1 MPTTWTISVDWDR
14 NGNFSGTYDDISAYV
29 HECKWQLG
37 YSEPFTEMADNA
49 VCTLTLNNQDRRFSP
64 ENASSPIYGKILPL
78 RPIRIQSND
87 GITSRTHWL
96 GWIQTIK
103 PYPNPYGERQ
113 TMIVASDG
121 MQFLKAMETKLPLQE
136 NKRTDEIVDALLK
149 EVIMPPALN
158 RAFLV
163 GVPGNA
169 EVGITTYLA
178 SSSAYEVFDTGIFTP
193 AIAADNWVIDGG
205 ASDKTKSS
213 FDVYRAIRDITAAER
228 GKFFFDREGRAVF
241 WNRHHTMQPTASSAT
256 FNDTMSGLNYTYAG
270 TERLKNEIIV
280 TCHPRTLGGD
290 ANTVLWDLG
299 ESVIRVEPSKPK
311 TVYVRYEDEG
321 DQRVGAKDVTVTDVV
336 VEQGSAT
343 VSIEANANGA
353 ELIFTNTGN
362 VVAFVTAGKV
372 KGRKLLDSGQ
382 MDASAIDH
390 TSQAYY
396 GRRVMKLNL
405 PSLDLLMQAEQI
417 AEFEKDRRSNPVG
430 EAQSITLIS
439 DAKRGGNQHDEQ
451 LARTMGDKIT
461 VTETQTGHSADYWIV
476 GESHEM
482 KQGGSVLE
490 TTWYLEAAPTVTFI
504 KVGTST
510 VGNAH
515 VLGY

>member
-1 MPTTWTISVDWDR
+1 MPTIWTIAIDWDR
-14 NGNFSGTYDDISAYV
+14 NGDFSGTDDNITQYV
-29 HECKWQLG
+29 IQTNWFIG
-37 YSEPFTEMADNA
+37 FREPFMEMADNS
-49 VCTLTLNNQDRRFSP
+49 VCVLQLYNHNRRFSP
-64 ENASSPIYGKILPL
+64 DNVSSPLYGKMLPL
-78 RPIRIQSND
+78 RPVRIQSND
-87 GITSRTHWL
+87 GTTTRTHWL
-96 GWIQTIK
+96 GWIDVI
-103 PYPNPYGERQ
+103 NPLPGRYGQ
-113 TMIVASDG
+113 QFVQILASG
-121 MQFLKAMETKLPLQE
+121 AMQFLQATETKLPLQE
-136 NKRTDEIVDALLK
+136 NKRTDEIVDVLLK

-280 TCHPRTLGGD
+280 TCHPRTLGSD

-343 VSIEANANGA
+343 VNIEANANGA

-362 VVAFVTAGKV
+362 VVAFVTACKV

-451 LARTMGDKIT
+451 LARTVGDKIT
-461 VTETQTGHSADYWIV
+461 VTETQTEHSADYCIV

-504 KVGTST
+504 KVGTSL
-510 VGNAH
+510 VGSTD